1 MRTAAFAGCLALLAA
16 CTPAPEQQ
24 AEAPPAPPAAAPATM
39 ADFAGTWNTVAT
51 LPGAAPV
58 ESKLVGSPDGSTWK
72 MVLAGRDSIPLQASI
87 VGDSLV
93 TVSAEYESVI
103 RAGVMVT
110 VRTAAVRS
118 GEELVGNLTATY
130 KSATGEEVVNG
141 TIRSTRAPM

>member
-1 MRTAAFAGCLALLAA
+1 
-16 CTPAPEQQ
+16 
-24 AEAPPAPPAAAPATM
+24 
-39 ADFAGTWNTVAT
+39 
-51 LPGAAPV
+51 
-58 ESKLVGSPDGSTWK
+58 
-72 MVLAGRDSIPLQASI
+72 
-87 VGDSLV
+87 
-93 TVSAEYESVI
+93 VSAEYESVI